1 MDSGPVDLGRELATE
16 GASRNDEWKVLAS
29 TISIRLRQ
37 AQHFLGN
44 KTENEL
50 RADRRDARD
59 QGFAQIAL
67 DMKFLGIAEA
77 AMGHHGLLAGMKA
90 GSSGEIFSG
99 IGPSPPRH
107 TLDRWPAA

>member
-1 MDSGPVDLGRELATE
+1 MDSGPVASGRQLPTE

-50 RADRRDARD
+50 RADRRDARE

-67 DMKFLGIAEA
+67 DMKFFGITEA
-77 AMGHHGLLAGMKA
+77 AMGHHGLVAGVKA
-90 GSSGEIFSG
+90 RLSGWIFWGSGRRTA
-99 IGPSPPRH
+99 PQTRVKCP
-107 TLDRWPAA
+107 T

>member
-1 MDSGPVDLGRELATE
+1 MDSGPVASGRQLPTE
-16 GASRNDEWKVLAS
+16 GASRNDEWKVLP
-29 TISIRLRQ
+29 ISIRLRQ

-67 DMKFLGIAEA
+67 DMKFFGIAEA
-77 AMGHHGLLAGMKA
+77 AMGHHALFAGVKPGL
-90 GSSGEIFSG
+90 SGEIFCG
-99 IGPSPPRH
+99 IAPRPPPPTPVTSPPA
-107 TLDRWPAA
+107 LD